1 VIFAINI
8 NGRYLNFMPL
18 KGSFDVFDLPELIL
32 ALNRQKR
39 TGVLTIEN
47 DNETYTISF
56 LNGTIVSARSQYKSG
71 EDALYECFLLP
82 YAKFEYNDVEVL
94 SDRNIQEST
103 MVIIVQGVD
112 LKEEYKKLEQ
122 IIDSKLWKLNDEVQS
137 ESISLN
143 KNDFKV
149 LFLLQDEKKLKE
161 VIQDVGVRNA
171 ISSLRKLIQIGVL
184 ITTKSDEVQEE
195 QNIQTIQ
202 EVKKT

>member
-1 VIFAINI
+1 
-8 NGRYLNFMPL
+8 MPL
-18 KGSFDVFDLPELIL
+18 KGTFDVFDLPELIL

-47 DNETYTISF
+47 NDETYTISF
-56 LNGTIVSARSQYKSG
+56 SKGTIVSARSQHKSG

-94 SDRNIQEST
+94 SEDRNIQEST

-122 IIDSKLWKLNDEVQS
+122 IIDGKLWKLNDEVQS

-143 KNDFKV
+143 RNDFKV
-149 LFLLQDEKKLKE
+149 LSLIQDGKKLKE
-161 VIQDVGVRNA
+161 IIQDVGVRNA
-171 ISSLRKLIQIGVL
+171 ISSLKKLIQIGVL
-184 ITTKSDEVQEE
+184 TMTKSDEVQDK

>member
-1 VIFAINI
+1 
-8 NGRYLNFMPL
+8 MPL
-18 KGSFDVFDLPELIL
+18 KGTFDVFDLPELIL

-47 DNETYTISF
+47 DDETYTISF
-56 LNGTIVSARSQYKSG
+56 LNGTIVSARSRHKSG

-82 YAKFEYNDVEVL
+82 YARFEYNDVEVL
-94 SDRNIQEST
+94 SDDRNIQEST

-122 IIDSKLWKLNDEVQS
+122 IMDSKLWKLNDEVQS

-149 LFLLQDEKKLKE
+149 LSLFQDGKKLKE
-161 VIQDVGVRNA
+161 VIKDVGVRNA
-171 ISSLRKLIQIGVL
+171 ISSLKKLIQIGVL
-184 ITTKSDEVQEE
+184 TTTKSDEVQEE